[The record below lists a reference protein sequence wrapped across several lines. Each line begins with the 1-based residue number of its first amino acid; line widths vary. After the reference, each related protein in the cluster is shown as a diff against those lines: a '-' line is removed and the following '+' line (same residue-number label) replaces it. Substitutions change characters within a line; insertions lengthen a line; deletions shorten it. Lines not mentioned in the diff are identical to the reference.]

1 MILTTGKYSCPVEF
15 TQKVLGGKWKPVI
28 LWYLA
33 TDGIKRYGEIKKK
46 LANVSHKMLSQQLK
60 ELELDNLIH
69 REEYRQI
76 PPKVEYWITDKG
88 RTLLPILKMM
98 HFWGLENMGIA
109 TEAQE
114 ENCASHCEASIP
126 DLPMNQ

>member
-1 MILTTGKYSCPVEF
+1 M
-15 TQKVLGGKWKPVI
+15 
-28 LWYLA
+28 
-33 TDGIKRYGEIKKK
+33 
-46 LANVSHKMLSQQLK
+46 SQQLK

-76 PPKVEYWITDKG
+76 PPKVEYRITDKG

-109 TEAQE
+109 TEDQE

-126 DLPMNQ
+126 DVPMNQ

>member
-15 TQKVLGGKWKPVI
+15 TQKVIGGKWKPVI

-46 LANVSHKMLSQQLK
+46 LANVTHKMLSQQLK

-98 HFWGLENMGIA
+98 HFWGLENMGLSTA
-109 TEAQE
+109 EAE
-114 ENCASHCEASIP
+114 SEDVVSK
-126 DLPMNQ
+126 